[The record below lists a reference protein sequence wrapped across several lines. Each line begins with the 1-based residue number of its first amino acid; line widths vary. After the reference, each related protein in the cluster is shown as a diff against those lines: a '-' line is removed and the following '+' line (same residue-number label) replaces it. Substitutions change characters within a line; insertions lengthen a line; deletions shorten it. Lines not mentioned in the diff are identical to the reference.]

1 MALKACPHCGH
12 SVSDQAALCPQC
24 GKDPRYT
31 DAELKQM
38 AVQRQKKRK
47 HTIRIAGVSVIAIF
61 IVLCAIFIPYFLK
74 LKSYNAAKA
83 LFDEGYYSQAVLAF
97 DELGNYKDSVQK
109 ALDARY
115 QYADKN
121 RDRRNPTTLEYLE
134 CLIEADY
141 PNSSSLSDEVYKWTG
156 VSYATRCEN
165 GYPSTTDFRTDDP
178 LYFYI
183 EVSGGKPDEEIDIQ
197 YRIDYYVSA
206 NTKQAGFPWDSDY
219 ETLPY
224 KLKDGES
231 AYVCW
236 ESGIGT
242 SRYGWITITF
252 SHAGEALSST
262 EVRIRNATAS
272 STDKTTYTIPDTVYP
287 ESIPLP
293 DDTYTDITPDDIG
306 GDVADDTTVGSEDQE
321 RTVRIYNSETGQWEW
336 VAPSSGEQTQEKDS
350 TPKKKQKYVC
360 QYNSETDTW
369 DWMWVD
375 DD

>member
-12 SVSDQAALCPQC
+12 SVSNQATLCPQC

-31 DAELKQM
+31 DAELEQM
-38 AVQRQKKRK
+38 ASQRQKKRK
-47 HTIRIAGVSVIAIF
+47 NAIRIAGISVIAIF
-61 IVLCAIFIPYFLK
+61 IILCAIFIPYFLK

-83 LFDEGYYSQAVLAF
+83 LFDEGYYPQAVLAF
-97 DELGNYKDSVQK
+97 DDLGNYKDSVQK

-121 RDRRNPTTLEYLE
+121 RDRHNPTTLEYLE

-141 PNSSSLSDEVYKWTG
+141 PNSSSLSDEVYKWSG

-165 GYPSTTDFRTDDP
+165 GYPSTMDFRTDDP

-197 YRIDYYVSA
+197 YRIDYYASA
-206 NTKQAGFPWDSDY
+206 NTKQAGFPRDSDY

-242 SRYGWITITF
+242 SRYEWITITF

-287 ESIPLP
+287 ESILPP
-293 DDTYTDITPDDIG
+293 DDTYTAIIPDDIG
-306 GDVADDTTVGSEDQE
+306 GGVADDTTVGSEDQE

-336 VAPSSGEQTQEKDS
+336 VALSGGEQTQEKDS

-360 QYNSETDTW
+360 QYNSETGTW

>member
-12 SVSDQAALCPQC
+12 SVSDQATLCPQC

-31 DAELKQM
+31 DAELEQM
-38 AVQRQKKRK
+38 AAQRQKKRK
-47 HTIRIAGVSVIAIF
+47 IAIRIAGISVIAVC

-74 LKSYNAAKA
+74 LKSYNAAQA
-83 LFDEGYYSQAVLAF
+83 LFDEGYYPQAVLAF

-109 ALDARY
+109 GLDARY
-115 QYADKN
+115 QYANKN
-121 RDRRNPTTLEYLE
+121 RDRRDPTTLKYLE
-134 CLIEADY
+134 HLIDADY
-141 PNSSSLSDEVYKWTG
+141 PNSNSLSDEIYKWTG
-156 VSYATRCEN
+156 VSYATRWEN

-183 EVSGGKPDEEIDIQ
+183 EVSGGKPDEEIDVQ

-206 NTKQAGFPWDSDY
+206 NTKQAGFPVEADY
-219 ETLPY
+219 ETLSS

-242 SRYGWITITF
+242 SRYEWITITF
-252 SHAGEALSST
+252 SHAGKALSST

-272 STDKTTYTIPDTVYP
+272 STAKTTYTIPDTVYS
-287 ESIPLP
+287 ESISLP

-306 GDVADDTTVGSEDQE
+306 GDVADDTAVGSEDQE
-321 RTVRIYNSETGQWEW
+321 RTVRIYNPETDQWEW
-336 VAPSSGEQTQEKDS
+336 VAPSSEDQTQEKDS
-350 TPKKKQKYVC
+350 TPKKKQKYVR
-360 QYNSETDTW
+360 QYNSETGEW
-369 DWMWVD
+369 EWMWVD